1 MNIRIIS
8 RLDIKRPNLV
18 KGVQLEGL
26 RPLGLPEKFAEFY
39 YNEGADELF
48 YQDIVAS
55 LYGQNALYE
64 LISKTSKNIF
74 IPLTV
79 GGGIRKIEEISK
91 ILRAGA
97 DKVSINS
104 AAFSNPNLISKACK
118 IFGSSTI
125 AASIEV
131 IKSSNGKYYA
141 FTENGRNP
149 TNQEVLEWSKKLE
162 KMGVGEII
170 LTSVDNEGLG
180 IGFDIELVKK
190 VIENV
195 NLPVVI
201 HGGAG
206 NKKDILDLIRNTKVS
221 GVAIA
226 SMFHYSYLRKLK
238 KSIKSKNDNFNL
250 SFTKFEDCSI
260 KKLKKYLIKNRVKC
274 KL

>member
-1 MNIRIIS
+1 MEINLTYEEILNYGNKIQ
-8 RLDIKRPNLV
+8 LNQLVYDELV
-18 KGVQLEGL
+18 K
-26 RPLGLPEKFAEFY
+26 
-39 YNEGADELF
+39 
-48 YQDIVAS
+48 
-55 LYGQNALYE
+55 
-64 LISKTSKNIF
+64 
-74 IPLTV
+74 
-79 GGGIRKIEEISK
+79 
-91 ILRAGA
+91 
-97 DKVSINS
+97 
-104 AAFSNPNLISKACK
+104 
-118 IFGSSTI
+118 
-125 AASIEV
+125 
-131 IKSSNGKYYA
+131 
-141 FTENGRNP
+141 
-149 TNQEVLEWSKKLE
+149 VLEWSKKLE

-260 KKLKKYLIKNRVKC
+260 KKFLAPSSILSSIFVLVTFGAIALTRILNFPSSIARVFVIPTTAH
-274 KL
+274 LLAA